1 MKTEDI
7 TTHLFCPVDDRMKG
21 VKKQPDSTLYP
32 SELATIDALFA
43 LKGGRFRRFYRW
55 LQREFSH
62 LFPRL
67 ARTLAFAALVGHAP
81 VVDGSLS
88 RTRQLLHRWWTA
100 TASN

>member
-7 TTHLFCPVDDRMKG
+7 ITHLFCHVDDRMKW
-21 VKKQPDSTLYP
+21 VKKQPGSTLYP
-32 SELATIDALFA
+32 SELVTIGTLFA

-55 LQREFSH
+55 LKREFSH

-67 ARTLAFAALVGHAP
+67 ARTLALVAFAGHAS

-88 RTRQLLHRWWTA
+88 GSRQLLHGGGQLRH
-100 TASN
+100 